1 MSKYTPLSEHLAG
14 HPTDEWRPSFSELEN
29 VLGFAL
35 PKAARY
41 GRTWWANDPE
51 KSHSRAWTVH
61 GWVVGDVDQSARRVL
76 FRRGVQLG
84 PDAVRPLAMSEAAEA
99 ASALMHANRKIGAV
113 AIVTA
118 GVAVMAG
125 LGAMV
130 AGAMK
135 RRAA

>member
-14 HPTDEWRPSFSELEN
+14 HPTDEWRPSFSEVEN

-76 FRRGVQLG
+76 FRRGSRLAPDTVQ
-84 PDAVRPLAMSEAAEA
+84 PQAMLEAAEA
-99 ASALMHANRKIGAV
+99 ASAQMHVNRKLGA
-113 AIVTA
+113 AAMVTA
-118 GVAVMAG
+118 GVAVVAG
-125 LGAMV
+125 LGAMI
-130 AGAMK
+130 A
-135 RRAA
+135 RAALRRSK